1 MRTRN
6 AKKPE
11 ILKSGRSGDWV
22 YYVRDGKQCR
32 RRYVVPKDPRTAKQ
46 LERRTAFGAVSHAYS
61 HGPEVTQQDRRRLQA
76 AGSQVRSRPRLRVQ
90 AASRRQFYRRAR
102 RPANP
107 PVGRRRY
114 EVQGEDRLAGMPA
127 PP

>member
-22 YYVRDGKQCR
+22 YYVRNGKQCR

-46 LERRTAFGAVSHAYS
+46 LERRTAFGAASHAYS
-61 HGPEVTQQDRRRLQA
+61 HGPEVTQEDRRRLQA
-76 AGSQVRSRPRLRVQ
+76 AGSQVRSRPRLRQ
-90 AASRRQFYRRAR
+90 SGPLTGQQYH
-102 RPANP
+102 
-107 PVGRRRY
+107 VGKSCKNQER
-114 EVQGEDRLAGMPA
+114 GG
-127 PP
+127 